1 MSFDA
6 EKLYSLLP
14 AIYRIRDAE
23 KGGPL
28 KEFLSVIASQ
38 IAVIEEN
45 LDRLYDDQFIETCS
59 EWVIPYIGDL
69 IGYRTLNKDIP
80 KTTMRAEVANTI
92 RYRRRKGTASM
103 LEQLARDV
111 TGWNARVVEFFA
123 LLASTQ
129 YMKHVRPENA
139 SIAGLRDWEPL
150 ERLNTPF
157 NALPHTVDVRRIE
170 SKRGYFNIPN
180 IGIFLWRLNAYPLT
194 RSDAFPVDKHC
205 FLFGPLGNNTQLFTI
220 PKTEDEITHIAEPVN
235 VPAPISRRI
244 LDRYLNDY
252 YGKGKS
258 IFIEG
263 FDDVSKISVC
273 DLSQWSSSIA
283 SGKEI
288 AIDPVNGRF
297 FTKTPR
303 NEPPAIS
310 FHYAFSADI
319 GGGEYERASTFKNEL
334 LENGGKL
341 IRVPDD
347 ESTIQKALTA
357 LAGNGVI
364 EVTDS
369 RRYDEDLKKDF
380 SVKQCI
386 ELRAANGRKPVIM
399 LKNDFVINKG
409 KGGEFYLNGL
419 CMSGGKLSI
428 KGGLSSININHCTL
442 VPGISLLLNGE
453 PEHPDTPCLEVTASK
468 VRIVI
473 DSCIAGGIR
482 VGDYSM
488 VTINNSIIDSNSE
501 NNVAYDW
508 AAGNGAG
515 GELTIENSTIIGK
528 VRTFLLKNASNT
540 IFYSKT
546 KQGDGWD
553 APVISEIRQDGCVRY
568 SFIPPDSF
576 TPQRYNCQPDTVI
589 KQAVENAK
597 KIDPNISGND
607 IKKISS
613 EVIMQFQPVFS
624 SLKYGD
630 PEYAQLH
637 ISCPK
642 EIRSGADDES
652 EMGVFHDLF
661 NPQRETNLKVRLEE
675 YLRFGLE
682 AGIFYAS

>member
-1 MSFDA
+1 MSFEA

-14 AIYRIRDAE
+14 AIYRMRDAE
-23 KGGPL
+23 EGGPL
-28 KEFLSVIASQ
+28 KEIISVIASQ

-45 LDRLYDDQFIETCS
+45 LNQLYDDQFIETCS
-59 EWVIPYIGDL
+59 EWAIPYIGDL
-69 IGYRTLNKDIP
+69 IGYRTLKEDIL
-80 KTTMRAEVANTI
+80 KTTMRAEVANAI

-111 TGWNARVVEFFA
+111 TRWDARVVEFFA
-123 LLASTQ
+123 LLATTQ
-129 YMKHVRPENA
+129 YMKHIRPENTCIA
-139 SIAGLRDWEPL
+139 SIRDWEPL

-157 NALPHTVDVRRIE
+157 NVVPHTVDVRRIE

-180 IGIFLWRLNAYPLT
+180 IGMFLWRLNAYSLT
-194 RSDAFPVDKHC
+194 KSDAFPVDKGC
-205 FLFGPLGNNTQLFTI
+205 FVFSPLGNNAQLFTN
-220 PKTEDEITHIAEPVN
+220 PQTEDEITHVAEPVN
-235 VPAPISRRI
+235 VPVPLSRRI

-273 DLSQWSSSIA
+273 DLSEWPSSLPA
-283 SGKEI
+283 GKEI
-288 AIDPVNGRF
+288 ALDPVLGRF
-297 FTKTPR
+297 CAKKLQ
-303 NEPPAIS
+303 NKPPAVN

-341 IRVPDD
+341 IRVPGD
-347 ESTIQKALTA
+347 EPTIQKALNA

-364 EVTDS
+364 EITDS
-369 RRYDEDLKKDF
+369 RCYKEDLKKEL
-380 SVKQCI
+380 SAKQRI
-386 ELRAANGRKPVIM
+386 ELRAANGRRPVIK
-399 LKNDFVINKG
+399 LKNDFIINKG

-419 CMSGGKLSI
+419 CISGGKLSV
-428 KGGLSSININHCTL
+428 KGKLSSININHCTL
-442 VPGISLLLNGE
+442 VPAISLLLNGE
-453 PEHPDTPCLEVTASK
+453 PEHPDTPCLEVMSSK

-473 DSCIAGGIR
+473 ESCIAGGIR
-482 VGDYSM
+482 VGDYST
-488 VTINNSIIDSNSE
+488 VIINNSIIDSNSE

-508 AAGNGAG
+508 KGSSGAG
-515 GELTIENSTIIGK
+515 GELNLENSTIIGK

-553 APVISEIRQDGCVRY
+553 APVISDVRQDGCIRY
-568 SFIPPDSF
+568 SFIPPESLV
-576 TPQRYNCQPDTVI
+576 PQRYHCQPDLII

-597 KIDPNISGND
+597 KINPNISDND

-613 EVIMQFQPVFS
+613 EVIIQFQPVFS
-624 SLKYGD
+624 SLKYGS

-637 ISCPK
+637 LSCPD

-652 EMGVFHDLF
+652 EMGVFHDLYQ
-661 NPQRETNLKVRLEE
+661 PQREMNLKVRLEE

-682 AGIFYAS
+682 AGIYYAS

>member
-14 AIYRIRDAE
+14 AIYRMRDAE
-23 KGGPL
+23 KGGTL
-28 KEFLSVIASQ
+28 KEFLSVIAGQ
-38 IAVIEEN
+38 VAVIEEN
-45 LDRLYDDQFIETCS
+45 LNRLYDDQFIETCS

-69 IGYRTLNKDIP
+69 IGYRTLNEDIP

-111 TGWNARVVEFFA
+111 TGWEARVVEFFA

-129 YMKHVRPENA
+129 YMKHIRTENTC
-139 SIAGLRDWEPL
+139 IAGIRDWEPL

-157 NALPHTVDVRRIE
+157 NTVPHTVDVRRVE

-194 RSDAFPVDKHC
+194 KTDASSVDKRC
-205 FLFGPLGNNTQLFTI
+205 FLFNPLGNNTQLFTI
-220 PKTEDEITHIAEPVN
+220 PQTEDEITHIAESVN
-235 VPAPISRRI
+235 VPVPVSRRI

-263 FDDVSKISVC
+263 FDDISKISVC
-273 DLSQWSSSIA
+273 DLSEWPSSLPG
-283 SGKEI
+283 GKEI
-288 AIDPVNGRF
+288 ALDPVLGRF
-297 FTKTPR
+297 CTKKLQ
-303 NEPPAIS
+303 NKPPAVN
-310 FHYAFSADI
+310 FHYAFSSDT

-341 IRVPDD
+341 IRVPED
-347 ESTIQKALTA
+347 EPTIQKALNA

-364 EVTDS
+364 EITDS
-369 RRYDEDLKKDF
+369 RCYKEDLKKNL
-380 SVKQCI
+380 SAKQRI
-386 ELRAANGRKPVIM
+386 ELRAANGRRPVIK

-409 KGGEFYLNGL
+409 KGGEIHLNGL
-419 CMSGGKLSI
+419 CISGGKLSV

-442 VPGISLLLNGE
+442 VPGISLLINGD
-453 PEHPDTPCLEVTASK
+453 PEHPDGPCLETAAAK
-468 VRIVI
+468 VKIVI
-473 DSCIAGGIR
+473 ESSITGGIR
-482 VGDYSM
+482 VGSYSV
-488 VTINNSIIDSNSE
+488 VTMKNSVIDSNSE
-501 NNVAYDW
+501 SNIAYDW
-508 AAGNGAG
+508 SVSSGKG
-515 GELTIENSTIIGK
+515 GELTIEKCTIIGK

-546 KQGDGWD
+546 KQGDVWD

-568 SFIPPDSF
+568 SFIPPESL
-576 TPQRYNCQPDTVI
+576 TPQRYHCQPDTVI
-589 KQAVENAK
+589 KHAVEKAK
-597 KIDPNISGND
+597 KINPDISDND

-613 EVIMQFQPVFS
+613 EVIMRFQPVFS
-624 SLKYGD
+624 SLKYGS

-637 ISCPK
+637 LSCPD

-652 EMGVFHDLF
+652 EMGAFHDLYQ
-661 NPQRETNLKVRLEE
+661 PQREANLKVRLEE